1 MHKYSSMHHKFC
13 WPWYA
18 KNKFFKKQSPWM
30 FLALAFSH
38 WCISICALRLTLFA
52 WDCLDKCFVGLK
64 LYHLLKRIFQGKGQ
78 FWSIFSLTERIWVV
92 QRFFFFCFNIILD
105 SKQICPKKKKNLKI
119 GKMREAVMLDRKSN
133 FLRKILLNCTWITW
147 FVQLELYLNHYNKVN

>member
-1 MHKYSSMHHKFC
+1 MPKIS
-13 WPWYA
+13 
-18 KNKFFKKQSPWM
+18 FFKKQSPWM
-30 FLALAFSH
+30 FLALAFSR

-105 SKQICPKKKKNLKI
+105 SKQIYPKKNYLKI

-133 FLRKILLNCTWITW
+133 FLRKILLNCTNQVIQ
-147 FVQLELYLNHYNKVN
+147 VQLELYLNHYNKVN